1 MGVAVRVG
9 ASDKAAVLGDT
20 LGAPVGEAVCSL
32 VGIPVGEPDGEAA
45 SAIVAADEFD
55 WCDTTH
61 SSSKNLSQILKIRFF
76 YR

>member
-45 SAIVAADEFD
+45 SAIVPADEVL
-55 WCDTTH
+55 T
-61 SSSKNLSQILKIRFF
+61 L
-76 YR
+76 